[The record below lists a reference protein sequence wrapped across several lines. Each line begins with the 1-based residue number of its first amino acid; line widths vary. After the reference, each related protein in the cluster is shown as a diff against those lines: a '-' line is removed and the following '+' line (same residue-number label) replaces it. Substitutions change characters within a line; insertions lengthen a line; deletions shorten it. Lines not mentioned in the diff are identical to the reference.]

1 MNPVLTPEFMLLT
14 TSIFTQAG
22 AKRDSDVM
30 EVKVGENLKE
40 KQVVT

>member
-1 MNPVLTPEFMLLT
+1 MLTPEFTFLT
-14 TSIFTQAG
+14 TSILKQAG
-22 AKRDSDVM
+22 ARRDSDVM